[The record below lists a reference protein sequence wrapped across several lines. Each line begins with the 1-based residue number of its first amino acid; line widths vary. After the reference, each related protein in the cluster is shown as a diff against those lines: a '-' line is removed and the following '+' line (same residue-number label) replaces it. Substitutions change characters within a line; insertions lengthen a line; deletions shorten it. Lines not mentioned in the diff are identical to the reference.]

1 MKTYLILAAL
11 TIAAPQPALAFHAGQ
26 TSHSSAST
34 LERIDLLAR
43 QVNLAISK
51 GRLSHAQGQ
60 RLRAEATQLRIL
72 RDRYQRGGLTSR
84 ERSILVQRA
93 DALRMHLSAAER
105 GRPAMAA
112 RSKYIGRPSFVRT
125 PSHHI
130 DDTALDLRRF
140 QDRSTDEAR
149 FKSDLNSGLHGN
161 DLRGPAPPMHDEGD

>member
-105 GRPAMAA
+105 GRPA
-112 RSKYIGRPSFVRT
+112 IGRPSFVRT

>member
-11 TIAAPQPALAFHAGQ
+11 TVAAPQPALAYHSGRAN
-26 TSHSSAST
+26 HSSAST
-34 LERIDLLAR
+34 LEQIDLLAR
-43 QVNLAISK
+43 QINLAVKK
-51 GRLSHAQGQ
+51 GRLSQAQGQ
-60 RLRAEATQLRIL
+60 RLRAQAAQLRML

-93 DALRMHLSAAER
+93 DALRMHLNAAER
-105 GRPAMAA
+105 GRPAIAA
-112 RSKYIGRPSFVRT
+112 RSKYIERPSFVRT

-140 QDRSTDEAR
+140 QDRSSDEAR